1 MSLHPSA
8 CPLDCPDAC
17 GVLIETDP
25 EGRLLRLRG
34 NPDHPWSR
42 GSLCGK
48 TAVYHELVH
57 APGRLARPLVRRAG
71 ELVPASWDEA
81 LDRVAAG
88 LADVSGPELLALH
101 YAGNM
106 GLVQRLFPERV
117 LNALSATDTD
127 GSICDST
134 SELGHELVL
143 GHAIG
148 PDLKQVVEA
157 DLLVLWG
164 CDARRTVQHLMP
176 RVKTLCE
183 RGVPV
188 VVIDVYRTD
197 TIRRVEDWGG
207 RGVIVKPGSDAA
219 LALGLV
225 ELAFRRGD
233 ADLASLA
240 RDCVGAAEFRAEV
253 AGQYPLERVSEL
265 TGLAREEIVRL
276 ADELGAA
283 RALWIKTGIGWN
295 RRRNGGMGMRAV
307 ASLAAV
313 LGAADRLHFESGA
326 HFGLDTAGI
335 SRPDLRASDAP
346 APIHHVELGRELE
359 SGRFRAAVVWGHNP
373 AVTVPDSVRVGRGLE
388 RDDLFLVVHDLFLT
402 ETARRADVVLPATAL
417 PEHTDIFKSYGH
429 RVLQISRKV
438 CAPPGEQRSNV
449 ETFAAIGERLGLG
462 REVWDATAEA
472 MLEEHLAANR
482 ARFTDDEFE
491 RLLAGEPVELGP
503 RDLPDRGTPS
513 GKIELASEA
522 AEALGQP
529 RVATF
534 VPDDGCG
541 GTGRFWLV
549 SAPSVATHNST
560 YLHSPRHGARAG
572 APRCYLHPEDAV
584 EAGVSTGAP
593 VRLANEQGA
602 LTLEAALDD
611 GLPRGMVR
619 LDGFPD
625 PAAVPEGFSAN
636 ALTSARPAD
645 LAHGNAQFS
654 ARVNVAPA

>member
-8 CPLDCPDAC
+8 CPLDCPDTC
-17 GVLIETDP
+17 GVLVETDSA
-25 EGRLLRLRG
+25 GRLKRLRG

-57 APGRLARPLVRRAG
+57 SPERLSRPLVRRAG

-88 LADVSGPELLALH
+88 LAGVTGPELLALH

-106 GLVQRLFPERV
+106 GLVQRRFPERV
-117 LNALSATDTD
+117 MNALDATGTD
-127 GSICDST
+127 GSICDTT

-148 PDLKQVVEA
+148 PDLKRVVEA
-157 DLLVLWG
+157 DLLVVWG

-197 TIRRVEDWGG
+197 TMRRVEAWGG
-207 RGVIVKPGSDAA
+207 RGILVKPGSDAA

-225 ELAFRRGD
+225 ELAFQRGH
-233 ADLASLA
+233 ADMASLA

-265 TGLAREEIVRL
+265 TGVAPEEIARL
-276 ADELGAA
+276 ADELCAA

-307 ASLAAV
+307 TSLAAV

-326 HFGLDTAGI
+326 HFGLDTDGI
-335 SRPDLRASDAP
+335 SRPDLRAPDAP
-346 APIHHVELGRELE
+346 GPIHHIELGAELA

-373 AVTVPDSVRVGRGLE
+373 AVTVPDSVRVASGLE

-402 ETARRADVVLPATAL
+402 ETARRADVVLPSTAL
-417 PEHTDIFKSYGH
+417 PEQTDIFKSYGH
-429 RVLQISRKV
+429 RVLQISRKI

-449 ETFAAIGERLGLG
+449 ETFAAIGERLGLAA
-462 REVWDATAEA
+462 ELWDTTAERL
-472 MLEEHLAANR
+472 LEDHLAANR
-482 ARFTDDEFE
+482 SRFSDDEFE

-503 RDLPDRGTPS
+503 RDVPDRGTPS
-513 GKIELASEA
+513 GKIELASDA

-541 GTGRFWLV
+541 GAGRFWLV
-549 SAPSVATHNST
+549 CAPSVATHNST
-560 YLHSPRHGARAG
+560 YLQSPRHGARAG
-572 APRCYLHPEDAV
+572 APRCYLHPDDAL
-584 EAGVSTGAP
+584 EAGLSTGGP
-593 VRLANEQGA
+593 VRLSNEQGA
-602 LTLEAALDD
+602 LTLETALDE

-619 LDGFPD
+619 IDGFPD
-625 PAAVPEGFSAN
+625 PAVVREGFSAN

-645 LAHGNAQFS
+645 LGYGNAQFS
-654 ARVNVAPA
+654 ARVNVGPS